1 MLQVVVRED
10 ATLPCKASNR
20 RHFTNRDE
28 TTMSGPDRTFI
39 CHMRTFA
46 DQRMIESSE
55 GSVCFVVDFVFVRL
69 NALELQKSKVH

>member
-1 MLQVVVRED
+1 
-10 ATLPCKASNR
+10 
-20 RHFTNRDE
+20 
-28 TTMSGPDRTFI
+28 MSGPDRTFI

-46 DQRMIESSE
+46 DQRMIKSSE